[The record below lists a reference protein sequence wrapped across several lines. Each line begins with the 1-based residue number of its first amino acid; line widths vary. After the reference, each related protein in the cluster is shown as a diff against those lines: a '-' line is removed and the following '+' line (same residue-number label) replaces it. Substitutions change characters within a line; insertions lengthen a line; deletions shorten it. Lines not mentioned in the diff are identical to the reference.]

1 MTPNDIIAR
10 LTRRRIVPVVRTPT
24 AEAAET
30 AVAWLSEAGIG
41 IFEITMTVPGAVH
54 VIRSLSAGN
63 KDALIGAGTVFTAAE
78 AEACIEAGAR
88 FIVSPATVPEVM
100 DACRRAEIA
109 CIPGTLTPTE
119 VRTAIAAGAS
129 AVKIFPAASVGG
141 PSHIKALVQV
151 FPDVPLCPTGGVSAE
166 SIPDYFAAGAA
177 FVGLGGRLVDPKLIA
192 AGDKPAVLDAARAA
206 LAAAGIS

>member
-41 IFEITMTVPGAVH
+41 VFEITMTVPGAVH

-100 DACRRAEIA
+100 DACRRAGIA

-119 VRTAIAAGAS
+119 VRTAIAAGATSRRWPRFSPTCRS
-129 AVKIFPAASVGG
+129 ARLAVSRPRAFPTTLPPAPPSSGSAAVW
-141 PSHIKALVQV
+141 
-151 FPDVPLCPTGGVSAE
+151 
-166 SIPDYFAAGAA
+166 SIP
-177 FVGLGGRLVDPKLIA
+177 
-192 AGDKPAVLDAARAA
+192 
-206 LAAAGIS
+206 S